1 MHPNEWGEYQFK
13 TEDQILDEILT
24 EEIAGQ
30 DRRRGKTGS
39 RSVAKRQFIYT
50 AVFAVAVVLW
60 TLLPGGAKPWIIPAA
75 LVGAGFLTT
84 MFSKKSNRGCG
95 CLPVVVLLPFS
106 LILATSLDASSNLGV
121 TIFGI
126 AVSVVAYILLMVN
139 SLKKGRISMLSAAAK
154 ANPDRD
160 IAQLVA
166 EDSYV
171 IGEEKPLGSSK
182 AILAAILAAAVAG
195 SGLGFSTLFSG
206 SVTSD
211 EDVEAVNNNPQAAYT
226 WHLTVSGYVLE
237 DFDAGT
243 EERNP
248 NIPSTVDGIAVV
260 GIGERA
266 FQGETRVTEV
276 VLPDSIIEIGSY
288 AFKGCENLVSITMG
302 DQVTAI
308 GGEAF
313 MGCSSLTSFTVPTG
327 VTEIRGNTFQDCT
340 ALKTVTL
347 HDGLTAIHAYAFNNC
362 RSLESITLPSGI
374 TEIRANTFEN
384 CASLKSIEIPKGVT
398 RIAAHAFRGC
408 SALAQVSVPATVRE
422 IGSSAFRDCAALKEI
437 YIPEDCVVDE
447 RAFKDSPTDV
457 VRTDY
462 FTQEQWDAIIQEA
475 DEKIVDVLY
484 FVYSKEAGADKVFYP
499 GEEGWVVIA
508 NSEAFTENI
517 ASTMALQPMYDYI
530 EVLAYLN
537 LMKDQGAEYVK
548 YCVLSPT
555 ASEIA
560 GENWFLGVDYSIDEM
575 IAQAEAGLA
584 EQ

>member
-13 TEDQILDEILT
+13 TTDQILEEILT

-39 RSVAKRQFIYT
+39 RALVKRQFIYT
-50 AVFAVAVVLW
+50 AVFAVVTVLW
-60 TLLPGGAKPWIIPAA
+60 TLLPGGVKPWIIPAA
-75 LVGAGFLTT
+75 LLGAGFLTT
-84 MFSKKSNRGCG
+84 MFTNKTKQGCG

-106 LILATSLDASSNLGV
+106 LILATSLDASANIGM

-126 AVSVVAYILLMVN
+126 AVFVVVYILLMVN
-139 SLKKGRISMLSAAAK
+139 SLKKGRIGLLSAAAK

-211 EDVEAVNNNPQAAYT
+211 EDVEAANPNPQAAYT
-226 WHLTVSGYVLE
+226 WEKSDLGYVLA

-243 EERNP
+243 QEKNP
-248 NIPSTVDGIAVV
+248 NIPAEIDGIPVV
-260 GIGERA
+260 AIGERA

-276 VLPDSIIEIGSY
+276 VLPDSVIEIGSY
-288 AFKGCENLVSITMG
+288 AFKDCKGLVSVTLG
-302 DQVTAI
+302 DRVTAI

-313 MGCSSLTSFTVPTG
+313 MGCSSLTSFTVPAG

-347 HDGLTAIHAYAFNNC
+347 HEGITAIHAYAFSNC
-362 RSLESITLPSGI
+362 RALEGITLPSGI

-384 CASLKSIEIPKGVT
+384 CTSLKSIEIPNGVT

-408 SALAQVSVPATVRE
+408 SALAEVSVPATVME

-437 YIPEDCVVDE
+437 HIPEDCVVNE

-457 VRTDY
+457 VRTSY
-462 FTQEQWDAIIQEA
+462 FTQEQWDTILREA

-499 GEEGWVVIA
+499 GGEGWVVIA
-508 NSEAFTENI
+508 DSEAFTENI
-517 ASTMALQPMYDYI
+517 SSSMALQPMYDYI

-560 GENWFLGVDYSIDEM
+560 GENWFLGVDYPIDEM